1 MTRAALRLMA
11 AEASSAY
18 EREHVTPFL
27 YTRPTRFKLGSLEN
41 KINQS
46 HMRWTVDTADDFCM
60 VEAVYRELLP
70 INERFVSADI
80 VALLERRPD
89 IAAINQRPQA

>member
-1 MTRAALRLMA
+1 
-11 AEASSAY
+11 
-18 EREHVTPFL
+18 
-27 YTRPTRFKLGSLEN
+27 
-41 KINQS
+41 
-46 HMRWTVDTADDFCM
+46 M

>member
-27 YTRPTRFKLGSLEN
+27 YTSPTRFKLGSLEN
-41 KINQS
+41 KFNQS
-46 HMRWTVDTADDFCM
+46 HMRWTVDTEDDFRM

-70 INERFVSADI
+70 GNERFASADI

-89 IAAINQRPQA
+89 IAAINQRPQG